1 MTSDQLNAN
10 AAKDNK
16 PTNSL
21 AARGK
26 SQSHPQLFTDTLK
39 QAALMVIIHWKW
51 VVGSL
56 LVCLAIGEAYT
67 RYIKTVYNISE
78 KVLVKSGNN
87 YSNNSNGGLQSST
100 MGQITMSNG
109 FDDELE
115 ILGTHSL
122 AKQAVTDL
130 GLYVSYYS
138 VGKFKKTL
146 LYKDQPVTVGISLA
160 EAMKLNG
167 SFTVEVEHKDGVYN
181 ITAPNV
187 DQTVK
192 SLPVTI
198 EAKGCVLTL
207 NINDGSAVGKDWKM
221 DAVVQS
227 PDQAA
232 YDFQGRFSALPDSR
246 ATSIANLTL
255 NDENP
260 DRATDYLRQLVVC
273 YNAQA
278 NEDKNEV
285 AKRTEEFIN
294 QRIEKLNE
302 ELGSTEGQLESYKK
316 SHGMVELKTNATN
329 AFSQVSSYDE
339 KLANFN
345 TQIAL
350 FDEMSAYLN
359 NPANRYQMLPNNV
372 GIENGSVTSLISS
385 YNAIV
390 QKRNLLLQSASEN
403 SPAVTPLTT
412 QLDQLHKAISSTL
425 QQVRKTMDI
434 ERSGMQRQYGKYQG
448 EVGQA
453 PEQERVLTQI
463 GRQQEVKSGLY
474 LLLLQKREENS
485 ISLAATADKGRIID
499 GPQTNGIVS
508 TQGRTVMTAALAAG
522 IGIPLVVIYILSL
535 LRYKIGGREDVEKL
549 TSLPILSDVAL
560 ASKSALKDGE
570 IVVRE
575 NHNNAM
581 EEVFRSM
588 RSNIEFMLKEHEKVI
603 VTTSSISG
611 EGKTFISS
619 NLAMSFA
626 ILGKKVLLMGLDIR
640 KPKLQHIFGLSD
652 KKIGITNLLRIDHPT
667 WEQIDEQIEGSGKH
681 DNLFIMPSGPIP
693 PNPTE
698 LLARTSLDD
707 ILSNLRAHFDIVIID
722 SAPVGLVTDTISIAR
737 VADATIFVCRT
748 DYTSRR
754 DFDIINELA
763 AENRLPNVSIVIN
776 GIDMSKRR
784 YGYYYGYGHYGYG
797 HRSYGYGG
805 YRYGYSNYGNKDDKS
820 IKK

>member
-1 MTSDQLNAN
+1 MIPEQTNTNTAANNITSNK
-10 AAKDNK
+10 AAKD
-16 PTNSL
+16 
-21 AARGK
+21 K
-26 SQSHPQLFTDTLK
+26 SQQHPQLFTDTLK

-51 VVGSL
+51 IVASL
-56 LVCLAIGEAYT
+56 IVCLGIGEAYV
-67 RYIKTVYNISE
+67 RYIKTIYNVSE
-78 KVLVKSGNN
+78 KVFIKDNDNHSSG
-87 YSNNSNGGLQSST
+87 GGLRSET
-100 MGQITMSNG
+100 MGQVTMSNG

-115 ILGTHSL
+115 ILSTHTL
-122 AKQAVTDL
+122 AKQAVIDL
-130 GLYVSYYS
+130 NLYVSYYS
-138 VGKFKKTL
+138 VGKLKKTL
-146 LYKDQPVTVGISLA
+146 LYKKQPVTVRVSLTDA
-160 EAMKLNG
+160 ERLGRA
-167 SFTVEVEHKDGVYN
+167 FTVEVEHKNGEYN

-187 DQTVK
+187 DRTVK

-198 EAKGCVLTL
+198 GANGCVLTL
-207 NINDGSAVGKDWKM
+207 NFNDGFAMGSDWKM
-221 DAVVQS
+221 DAIVET

-232 YDFQGRFSALPDSR
+232 YDFQGRFKALPDSR
-246 ATSIANLTL
+246 ATAIANLTID
-255 NDENP
+255 DENP
-260 DRATDYLRQLVVC
+260 ERGKDYLRELIVC

-302 ELGSTEGQLESYKK
+302 ELGSTEGHLESYKK

-350 FDEMSAYLN
+350 FDEMSSFLN
-359 NPANRYQMLPNNV
+359 NPANRYQLLPSNV
-372 GIENGSVTSLISS
+372 GIENGSVTSLVGT

-412 QLDQLHKAISSTL
+412 QLDQLHRAISSTL
-425 QQVRKTMDI
+425 QQVRKSMDI
-434 ERSGMQRQYGKYQG
+434 QRSGMQRQYGKYQG

-499 GPQTNGIVS
+499 GPQTNGVVS
-508 TQGRTVMTAALAAG
+508 TRGKTVMTTALAAG
-522 IGIPLVVIYILSL
+522 IGIPLAVIYILSL

-549 TSLPILSDVAL
+549 TSLPVLADVAL

-570 IVVRE
+570 IVVKE

-588 RSNIEFMLKEHEKVI
+588 RSNIEFMLKEKEKVI
-603 VTTSSISG
+603 VCTSSISG

-626 ILGKKVLLMGLDIR
+626 ILGRKVLLIGLDIR
-640 KPKLQHIFGLSD
+640 KPKLQHIFGISD
-652 KKIGITNLLRIDHPT
+652 KKTGITNLLRIDQPA
-667 WEQIDEQIEGSGKH
+667 WEQIQEQIEPSGKH
-681 DNLFIMPSGPIP
+681 DNLFIMPAGPVP

-698 LLARTSLDD
+698 LIARQSLDIIINTLKEHYD
-707 ILSNLRAHFDIVIID
+707 IIIID

-748 DYTSRR
+748 DYTSKR
-754 DFDIINELA
+754 DFCIINDLA
-763 AENRLPNVSIVIN
+763 GENRLPNVSIVIN
-776 GIDMSKRR
+776 GIDMSKRQ

>member
-1 MTSDQLNAN
+1 
-10 AAKDNK
+10 
-16 PTNSL
+16 
-21 AARGK
+21 
-26 SQSHPQLFTDTLK
+26 
-39 QAALMVIIHWKW
+39 
-51 VVGSL
+51 
-56 LVCLAIGEAYT
+56 
-67 RYIKTVYNISE
+67 
-78 KVLVKSGNN
+78 
-87 YSNNSNGGLQSST
+87 
-100 MGQITMSNG
+100 MGQVTMSNG

-115 ILGTHSL
+115 ILGTHML

-138 VGKFKKTL
+138 VGRFKKTM
-146 LYKDQPVTVGISLA
+146 LYKNQPVTVGVSLA
-160 EAMKLNG
+160 DAERLSGA
-167 SFTVEVEHKDGVYN
+167 FTVEVEHKDGVYN

-385 YNAIV
+385 YNTIV

-412 QLDQLHKAISSTL
+412 QLDQLHRAISSTL

-499 GPQTNGIVS
+499 GPQTNGVVS
-508 TQGRTVMTAALAAG
+508 TQGKTVMTTALAAG
-522 IGIPLVVIYILSL
+522 IGIPLAIIYILSL
-535 LRYKIGGREDVEKL
+535 LRYKIR
-549 TSLPILSDVAL
+549 PRRC
-560 ASKSALKDGE
+560 GE
-570 IVVRE
+570 T
-575 NHNNAM
+575 H
-581 EEVFRSM
+581 
-588 RSNIEFMLKEHEKVI
+588 
-603 VTTSSISG
+603 
-611 EGKTFISS
+611 
-619 NLAMSFA
+619 
-626 ILGKKVLLMGLDIR
+626 
-640 KPKLQHIFGLSD
+640 
-652 KKIGITNLLRIDHPT
+652 
-667 WEQIDEQIEGSGKH
+667 
-681 DNLFIMPSGPIP
+681 
-693 PNPTE
+693 
-698 LLARTSLDD
+698 LLAYP
-707 ILSNLRAHFDIVIID
+707 LRC
-722 SAPVGLVTDTISIAR
+722 GAR
-737 VADATIFVCRT
+737 LEECAQ
-748 DYTSRR
+748 RR
-754 DFDIINELA
+754 
-763 AENRLPNVSIVIN
+763 
-776 GIDMSKRR
+776 
-784 YGYYYGYGHYGYG
+784 
-797 HRSYGYGG
+797 
-805 YRYGYSNYGNKDDKS
+805 
-820 IKK
+820 

>member
-1 MTSDQLNAN
+1 MISEQINTNAK
-10 AAKDNK
+10 APK
-16 PTNSL
+16 
-21 AARGK
+21 GK
-26 SQSHPQLFTDTLK
+26 TQQHPQLFTDALK

-51 VVGSL
+51 VVASL
-56 LVCLAIGEAYT
+56 IICLGIGEAYV
-67 RYIKTVYNISE
+67 RYTKTVYNVSE
-78 KVLVKSGNN
+78 KVLIKSNDNNN
-87 YSNNSNGGLQSST
+87 YSNSGGLRSET
-100 MGQITMSNG
+100 MGQVSMSNG

-115 ILGTHSL
+115 ILSTHTL
-122 AKQAVTDL
+122 AKQAVLDL
-130 GLYVSYYS
+130 NLYVSYYS
-138 VGKFKKTL
+138 VGRFKKTL
-146 LYKDQPVTVGISLA
+146 LYKNQPVTVGVNLA
-160 EAMKLNG
+160 EAEKLNG
-167 SFTVEVEHKDGVYN
+167 AFTVEIEHKNGEYN

-192 SLPVTI
+192 SLPATI
-198 EAKGCVLTL
+198 RTRGCVLTL
-207 NINDGSAVGKDWKM
+207 NINNGSAVATDWKM
-221 DAVVQS
+221 DAIVQS

-232 YDFQGRFSALPDSR
+232 YDFQGRFNALPDSR
-246 ATSIANLTL
+246 TTSIANLTI

-260 DRATDYLRQLVVC
+260 DRAHDYLRELVLC
-273 YNAQA
+273 YNTQA

-302 ELGSTEGQLESYKK
+302 ELGSTEGHLESYKR
-316 SHGMVELKTNATN
+316 SRGMVELKTNATN
-329 AFSQVSSYDE
+329 AFSQANSYEE
-339 KLANFN
+339 KLADFN

-350 FDEMSAYLN
+350 FDEMSSYLN
-359 NPANRYQMLPNNV
+359 NPSNRYQPLPSNI

-385 YNAIV
+385 YNTIV

-412 QLDQLHKAISSTL
+412 QLDQLHRAISSTL
-425 QQVRKTMDI
+425 QQVRKSMDI
-434 ERSGMQRQYGKYQG
+434 QRSGMQRQYGKYQG
-448 EVGQA
+448 EVGEA

-499 GPQTNGIVS
+499 GPQTNGVIS
-508 TQGRTVMTAALAAG
+508 TQGRTIMAIALAAG
-522 IGIPLVVIYILSL
+522 IGIPLIILYILSM

-560 ASKSALKDGE
+560 ASKNALKESE

-575 NHNNAM
+575 NHNDAM

-588 RSNIEFMLKEHEKVI
+588 RSNIEFVLKENEKVI
-603 VTTSSISG
+603 VCTSSTSG

-626 ILGKKVLLMGLDIR
+626 ILGRKVLLIGLDIR
-640 KPKLQHIFGLSD
+640 KPKLHHIFD
-652 KKIGITNLLRIDHPT
+652 FNDNKTGITNLLRIDNPT
-667 WEQIDEQIEGSGKH
+667 WEQIQEQIVPSGKH
-681 DNLFIMPSGPIP
+681 ANLSVMPSGPIP

-698 LLARTSLDD
+698 LIARKSLDNIMSTLREHYD
-707 ILSNLRAHFDIVIID
+707 IIIID

-737 VADATIFVCRT
+737 VADATIYVCRT

-763 AENRLPNVSIVIN
+763 EEKRLPNVSIVIN

-805 YRYGYSNYGNKDDKS
+805 YRYGYSNYGNKEDKS

>member
-1 MTSDQLNAN
+1 MLEQNNTNTTKKAN
-10 AAKDNK
+10 
-16 PTNSL
+16 T
-21 AARGK
+21 
-26 SQSHPQLFTDTLK
+26 QQHPRLFTDTLK

-51 VVGSL
+51 VVASL
-56 LVCLAIGEAYT
+56 IVCLIIGEIYV
-67 RYIKTVYNISE
+67 RYIKTVYNVSE
-78 KVLVKSGNN
+78 KVLIKSGNN
-87 YSNNSNGGLQSST
+87 SNGSGFQAAT
-100 MGQITMSNG
+100 TGQVTMSNG

-115 ILGTHSL
+115 ILSTHTL
-122 AKQAVTDL
+122 AKQAVIDL
-130 GLYVSYYS
+130 NLYVSYYS
-138 VGKFKKTL
+138 VGKFKKLL
-146 LYKDQPVTVGISLA
+146 LYKNQPVNVGISLA
-160 EAMKLNG
+160 DAERLSG
-167 SFTVEVEHKDGVYN
+167 GFTVEVEHKNGEFN

-192 SLPVTI
+192 SLPATI
-198 EAKGCVLTL
+198 RTQGCTLSLTL
-207 NINDGSAVGKDWKM
+207 NDGTAVGRDWKM
-221 DAVVQS
+221 DAVIMT

-232 YDFQGRFSALPDSR
+232 YDFQGRFNALPDSR
-246 ATSIANLTL
+246 ASSIANLTI

-260 DRATDYLRQLVVC
+260 DRANDYLRELVLC

-316 SHGMVELKTNATN
+316 NHGMVELKTNATN

-339 KLANFN
+339 KIANFN

-359 NPANRYQMLPNNV
+359 NPANRYQMLPSNV
-372 GIENGSVTSLISS
+372 GIENGSVTSLIGN

-412 QLDQLHKAISSTL
+412 QLDQLHRAISSTL

-434 ERSGMQRQYGKYQG
+434 ERNGMLRQYGKYQG

-485 ISLAATADKGRIID
+485 ISLAATADKGRIVD
-499 GPQTNGIVS
+499 GPQTNGVVS
-508 TQGRTVMTAALAAG
+508 TQGKTVMTTALAAG
-522 IGIPLVVIYILSL
+522 IGIPLAIIYILSL
-535 LRYKIGGREDVEKL
+535 LRYRIGGREDVEKL

-560 ASKSALKDGE
+560 ASKDAMKGGE
-570 IVVRE
+570 VVVKE
-575 NHNNAM
+575 NHNSAM

-588 RSNIEFMLKEHEKVI
+588 RSNIEFMLKEKEKVI
-603 VTTSSISG
+603 VCTSSISG

-626 ILGKKVLLMGLDIR
+626 ILGRKVLLIGMDIR
-640 KPKLQHIFGLSD
+640 KPKLQHVFGLSD
-652 KKIGITNLLRIDHPT
+652 HKIGITNLLRIDRPT
-667 WEQIDEQIEGSGKH
+667 WEQIQEQIEPSGKH
-681 DNLFIMPSGPIP
+681 DNLSIMPAGPIP

-698 LLARTSLDD
+698 LLARPSLDTIMSTLRDHYD
-707 ILSNLRAHFDIVIID
+707 IIIID

-737 VADATIFVCRT
+737 VADASIFVCRT

-763 AENRLPNVSIVIN
+763 DEKRLPNVSIVIN
-776 GIDMSKRR
+776 GIDMSKRQ

-805 YRYGYSNYGNKDDKS
+805 YRYGYSKYGNKDDKS